1 MARRYQEELEKK
13 REREKNIVKL
23 RQKLDDFSTYCEGRG
38 VNLEGDLY
46 DTIFNAGVAVLDGV
60 VLTVSFKFA
69 RMKVAIS
76 ANSKGT
82 LIIAF
87 TYSDGAK
94 VEV

>member
-1 MARRYQEELEKK
+1 MKMLEPALHSAACIKK
-13 REREKNIVKL
+13 IEAPILTKNDVPYEASL
-23 RQKLDDFSTYCEGRG
+23 
-38 VNLEGDLY
+38 
-46 DTIFNAGVAVLDGV
+46 IFNAGVAVLDGV

-82 LIIAF
+82 LVIAF